1 MQMVL
6 VHQEKIEPTLQLVSA
21 FFTAGLDLPSSRVSY
36 QFKYSFFQRWGQE
49 QYLQTNAVSGKSV
62 LSREIG
68 AWPDSDP
75 QFKALFGFN

>member
-1 MQMVL
+1 MVL
-6 VHQEKIEPTLQLVSA
+6 AHQEKIEPTLQLVSA
-21 FFTAGLDLPSSRVSY
+21 FFTAGLD
-36 QFKYSFFQRWGQE
+36 
-49 QYLQTNAVSGKSV
+49 LQTNAVSGKSV